1 MPQLNHTIWYHLPL
15 KSIRL
20 ELTSGGLQAW
30 PALAAQAKRLLNLYI
45 TLNYLQGC
53 VSHNLPVAL
62 LQHPTTL
69 AMKRLFLTFPH
80 SHLSTVFSHSNPT
93 HLQDEPGSSFSASN
107 AAPSCQVKG
116 GRVTF
121 LPPHS
126 IPKTTGL
133 AALAQ
138 PSLTPSGNYTQGF
151 SHLYTK
157 SYKLL
162 CISPSY
168 DTPNQVLQQLM
179 LFRISRFSLWHCSN
193 GTFNLESQHKFRQHK
208 PFVALLS
215 SMFNFLLH

>member
-1 MPQLNHTIWYHLPL
+1 
-15 KSIRL
+15 
-20 ELTSGGLQAW
+20 
-30 PALAAQAKRLLNLYI
+30 
-45 TLNYLQGC
+45 
-53 VSHNLPVAL
+53 
-62 LQHPTTL
+62 
-69 AMKRLFLTFPH
+69 MKRLFLTFPH
-80 SHLSTVFSHSNPT
+80 GHLSTVSHSNPT

-107 AAPSCQVKG
+107 TAPSCQVKG

-193 GTFNLESQHKFRQHK
+193 GTFNLESQHKFHQHK

-215 SMFNFLLH
+215 SMLNFLLHRNGHSMAGEASIEQRTKNTSQYSQSSQRRETVGLKMGTHERLGAFSK